1 MTTSAASSALRPG
14 RRRLVGAGLATVLAF
29 AVPFAAQAQKKY
41 DTGASDTEIR
51 IGHIVPYSGP
61 VSAYGTI
68 GKATAAYFAKVNAE
82 GGINGRR
89 INFISLD
96 DAYNPAKTV
105 EQARKLVEQ
114 DEVLVLYGTLGT
126 AHNLAIQRYMNAKK
140 VPQLFVATGATR
152 FGDPK
157 SFPWT
162 MGWQPTYQAEGRIYA
177 QHILAT
183 KPAAKVAV
191 LMQNDDFGKDFL
203 KGFLDGLGDKARTMV
218 VAQSTY
224 EVTDPTIDSQM
235 VSLKSSGADTFFNI
249 TTPKFAAQAIRKA
262 AEIGWKPTQYLAS
275 VSISVA
281 AVIKPAGP
289 ENALGVISATYMR
302 DPADDMWKG
311 VKEFEDY
318 KAWFNKYYPTGD
330 ITDSLNVLGYSSAQ
344 TLEQVLRMAGE
355 NLTRENIMKQAA
367 SLNMA
372 LPMLYP
378 GIDVKTSA
386 TDFHPIERMQLVRFN
401 GTRYEPFG
409 QVLGD

>member
-1 MTTSAASSALRPG
+1 MRTPAPLAWARPPC
-14 RRRLVGAGLATVLAF
+14 RRLLALIGTAALAC
-29 AVPFAAQAQKKY
+29 ALPLAAHAQKRY
-41 DTGASDTEIR
+41 DTGASDTEIK

-82 GGINGRR
+82 GGINGRKVT
-89 INFISLD
+89 FISLD
-96 DAYNPAKTV
+96 DAYNPSKTV

-114 DEVLVLYGTLGT
+114 EEVLLLHGALGT

-152 FGDPK
+152 FGDPQA
-157 SFPWT
+157 FPWT
-162 MGWQPTYQAEGRIYA
+162 MGWQPTYQAEGKIYA
-177 QHILAT
+177 RHILAT
-183 KPAAKVAV
+183 RPGARIAV

-203 KGFLDGLGDKARTMV
+203 KGFMDGLGDKARTMV
-218 VAQSTY
+218 AAQATY

-235 VSLKSSGADTFFNI
+235 VSLKASGADTFFNI

-262 AEIGWKPTQYLAS
+262 ADIGWKPTHYLSS

-281 AVIKPAGP
+281 AVIKPAGA
-289 ENALGVISATYMR
+289 ENAVGVISATYMR

-318 KAWFNKYYPTGD
+318 KAWLAKYYPAGD
-330 ITDSLNVLGYSSAQ
+330 IADSLNVLGYSSAQ
-344 TLEQVLRMAGE
+344 TLEHVLRKAGD

-367 SLNMA
+367 ALQLT

-378 GIDVKTSA
+378 GVDVKTSA

-409 QVLGD
+409 AVLGD

>member
-1 MTTSAASSALRPG
+1 MTRSLFSARHSA
-14 RRRLVGAGLATVLAF
+14 RRRLLGAGLAATLSLTAS
-29 AVPFAAQAQKKY
+29 FAAQAQKRY
-41 DTGASDTEIR
+41 DPGASDTEIK

-68 GKATAAYFAKVNAE
+68 GKAAAGYFAKLNAE
-82 GGINGRR
+82 GGINGRKVT
-89 INFISLD
+89 FISLD
-96 DAYNPAKTV
+96 DAYNPSKTV

-114 DEVLVLYGTLGT
+114 DEVLVLFGPLGT

-157 SFPWT
+157 AFPWT
-162 MGWQPTYQAEGRIYA
+162 MGWQPTYQTEGKIYA
-177 QHILAT
+177 QHILST
-183 KPAAKVAV
+183 KPNAKIAV

-203 KGFLDGLGDKARTMV
+203 KGFLEALGDKAKTMI

-235 VSLKSSGADTFFNI
+235 VNLKASGADTFFSI

-262 AEIGWKPTQYLAS
+262 ADIGWKPTQYLSS
-275 VSISVA
+275 VSVSVS

-289 ENALGVISATYMR
+289 ENAVGVISATYLR

-311 VKEFEDY
+311 SKEYEDY
-318 KAWFNKYYPTGD
+318 KTWFSKYYPSGD
-330 ITDSLNVLGYSSAQ
+330 LSDSLNVLGYSSAQ
-344 TLEQVLRMAGE
+344 TLEQVLRKAGDD
-355 NLTRENIMKQAA
+355 LTRANIMKVAA
-367 SLNMA
+367 NLQYSP
-372 LPMLYP
+372 PMLYP
-378 GIDVKTSA
+378 GIDVKTSP
-386 TDFHPIERMQLVRFN
+386 TDFYPIERMQLVRFN

-409 QVLGD
+409 KVLGD